1 MSERN
6 IVSSLVGDRPEWK
19 PFFENVLMFK
29 LGKDNVTSLVS
40 RLNINTRDS
49 FTVWSNAI
57 PSYPEIRPV
66 TAEQIN
72 EVEKYL
78 FGYAKRNTAFYF
90 THQQIEYMSG
100 KPTLFDRQQGAS
112 LAFAVLLLLQKGQ
125 PLLVEKDP
133 RELTHNITDNC
144 VLFHYSDMHET
155 CKQNRENF
163 TRLLVDVASY
173 IMKAGGEDLIRDVI
187 VIHEGKKLT
196 SIRSIAVGKPTDIE
210 F

>member
-29 LGKDNVTSLVS
+29 LSKENVTSLVS
-40 RLNINTRDS
+40 RLNINTRDN

-66 TAEQIN
+66 TAEQIY

-78 FGYAKRNTAFYF
+78 FGYVKRNTAFYF

-100 KPTLFDRQQGAS
+100 KPTLFNRQQGAS

-133 RELTHNITDNC
+133 RELTHNIMDNC

>member
-29 LGKDNVTSLVS
+29 LSKDNVTSLVS

-78 FGYAKRNTAFYF
+78 FGYVKRNTAFYF

-112 LAFAVLLLLQKGQ
+112 LAFAVLLLLQEGQ
-125 PLLVEKDP
+125 PLLIEKDP
-133 RELTHNITDNC
+133 REMSESILDSC
-144 VLFHYSDMHET
+144 VLFHYTDRHENN
-155 CKQNRENF
+155 KQNRENF
-163 TRLLVDVASY
+163 TKLLVNVAIY
-173 IMKAGGEDLIRDVI
+173 IMEAGGENLIRDVI
-187 VIHEGKKLT
+187 VIREGSKPT
-196 SIRSIAVGKPTDIE
+196 SIRTLATSKTLDIK

>member
-6 IVSSLVGDRPEWK
+6 IVSSLVGNRPEWK

-29 LGKDNVTSLVS
+29 LSKDNVTSLVS

-78 FGYAKRNTAFYF
+78 FGYVKRNTAFYF

-125 PLLVEKDP
+125 PLLIEKDP
-133 RELTHNITDNC
+133 RELTHNIMDNC
-144 VLFHYSDMHET
+144 VLFHYSDTHET

-173 IMKAGGEDLIRDVI
+173 IMKAGGRDLIRDVI

-196 SIRSIAVGKPTDIE
+196 SIRSIAVGKPTDVE